1 MPVGMLTAE
10 LYRVP
15 PLTVSYAAMAEIGK
29 KLELSDFSR
38 QTTDDDVATLNI
50 AHWDQR
56 RFRQMLFPQCSG
68 PDITSPGSATASDDL
83 FFPPLYPRIGAGRNP
98 GPAPPSCYPAA

>member
-1 MPVGMLTAE
+1 MPVGVLTAK

-15 PLTVSYAAMAEIGK
+15 PLPVSYAAMAEIGK

-38 QTTDDDVATLNI
+38 QTIDDDVAILNV
-50 AHWDQR
+50 AHRDQR
-56 RFRQMLFPQCSG
+56 RFRQRLFPQRSG
-68 PDITSPGSATASDDL
+68 PDSTSPGSATASDDL
-83 FFPPLYPRIGAGRNP
+83 FFPPLYPRIGADRNP